1 VKIWGPAIFAVKGV
15 VPVIVTGLPDI
26 VVYWGIVVV
35 AVLARPVYASPRMGA
50 TFETTVSVPR
60 AEMAGVRVTVSPST
74 KPFVLATVRFSG
86 FRDVVAVVMFDA
98 AP

>member
-1 VKIWGPAIFAVKGV
+1 MFTGV
-15 VPVIVTGLPDI
+15 PEM
-26 VVYWGIVVV
+26 VVYWGTVVV
-35 AVLARPVYASPRMGA
+35 AVLARPVYERPRIGD

-60 AEMAGVRVTVSPST
+60 AEMAGVRVTVSPIT

-86 FRDVVAVVMFDA
+86 LNAVVAVVMFDT